1 MWAPAGFPTRRPDA
15 GPAANPSTRIPI
27 WLSSLESAATHPI
40 SHNESTPVTAEL
52 PILDDLIRHARH
64 RAIWQL
70 ALGRSLWAVTAALV
84 AEALLLIFGTGVV
97 AWYVPLIVFAL
108 AMAVAFWSLRGHLPR
123 EYATAQALDSALHT
137 SDLLSSAWHVSTSPT
152 RSQFAPLLFEQAEA
166 SARSADPGA
175 ALPWRWMRSSR
186 WMAGTALATL
196 ALFGLRYGVL
206 HSLDLSASVVSV
218 IFDTFTG
225 QSVADAKKTARPNA
239 KLPQP
244 TQIGLNAQGD
254 AIENTPPEEVLKNYE
269 VAGQANSGSPSN
281 IASPNQQDQRESSE
295 VSSPEEQGSNVN
307 LPEGAQGQSTGAN
320 QQKSS
325 DVKSPPRP
333 DARQQKK
340 DSGLLDKMR
349 DALASM
355 MDKLKLNSNAAE
367 SMQSAAAQEAQ
378 SKNAQRQSEK
388 GSPSP
393 GKPQQG
399 DPQSQQS
406 QEQADSSQSGQKS
419 QSDSPSQ
426 NASDQQHSGI
436 GKQDGSKNTEMAK
449 DAEAL
454 GKLSELVG
462 KRSMNL
468 QGEMMVEVENTRN
481 PQLRTPYLNRSATHG
496 EAGGDLSRDE
506 VPLRHQEFVRRYY
519 EQVRRQPDSLVPTPH
534 KAEAKP

>member
-1 MWAPAGFPTRRPDA
+1 MADCAPHAR
-15 GPAANPSTRIPI
+15 
-27 WLSSLESAATHPI
+27 PI
-40 SHNESTPVTAEL
+40 SDNEDTPVTVEL
-52 PILDDLIRHARH
+52 PILDHLIRHARH
-64 RAIWQL
+64 RAIWQAML
-70 ALGRSLWAVTAALV
+70 ARSLWAVTAALA

-108 AMAVAFWSLRGHLPR
+108 AVAIALWSLRGRLPQ
-123 EYATAQALDSALHT
+123 EYGTAQTLDKALHT
-137 SDLLSSAWHVSTSPT
+137 SDLLSSAWHVSAAGDPSY
-152 RSQFAPLLFEQAEA
+152 FAPLLLERAEA
-166 SARSADPGA
+166 AARVADPAA
-175 ALPWRWMRSSR
+175 ALPWCWPRSSR
-186 WMAGTALATL
+186 WMGGMAVAAL
-196 ALFGLRYGVL
+196 ALFGLRYGIL
-206 HSLDLSASVVSV
+206 HTLDLSASVVNV
-218 IFDTFTG
+218 MFDTFTG
-225 QSVADAKKTARPNA
+225 QSVAEARKAARPNA

-244 TQIGLNAQGD
+244 IQIGLSTPGD
-254 AIENTPPEEVLKNYE
+254 VLENNPPEDVLKNYE
-269 VAGQANSGSPSN
+269 TAGQASSGSPAN
-281 IASPNQQDQRESSE
+281 AASPNQQNQQRESGE
-295 VSSPEEQGSNVN
+295 VSSPEEQGNNVN
-307 LPEGAQGQSTGAN
+307 LPEGAQGMSTGAN
-320 QQKSS
+320 QQKSN
-325 DVKSPPRP
+325 DVKNPPRP

-340 DSGLLDKMR
+340 DPGLLDKMR

-367 SMQSAAAQEAQ
+367 SQQSAAAQEAQ
-378 SKNAQRQSEK
+378 RQNAQRQSDK

-426 NASDQQHSGI
+426 TSSDQQHSGI
-436 GKQDGSKNTEMAK
+436 GKQDGAKNTEMAK

-454 GKLSELVG
+454 GKLSELIG

-519 EQVRRQPDSLVPTPH
+519 EQVRKQPDSLVPVPH
-534 KAEAKP
+534 KAEARQ

>member
-1 MWAPAGFPTRRPDA
+1 V
-15 GPAANPSTRIPI
+15 I
-27 WLSSLESAATHPI
+27 SA
-40 SHNESTPVTAEL
+40 L
-52 PILDDLIRHARH
+52 PILDNLIRQARR
-64 RAIWQL
+64 RAVGQCVV
-70 ALGRSLWAVTAALV
+70 ARSLWAVTAAL
-84 AEALLLIFGTGVV
+84 AAAALLLMLGTGVV
-97 AWYVPLIVFAL
+97 AWYVPPVVFVLAL
-108 AMAVAFWSLRGHLPR
+108 GVALWTLRGRLPR
-123 EYATAQALDSALHT
+123 EYRTAQALDVALNT
-137 SDLLSSAWHVSTSPT
+137 SDLLSSAWYAASSISTSGVGA
-152 RSQFAPLLFEQAEA
+152 RSYFAPLLFEQAETA
-166 SARSADPGA
+166 ARMAGPGA
-175 ALPWRWMRSSR
+175 ALPWRWPRSSR
-186 WMAGTALATL
+186 WAGGVALATL

-206 HSLDLSASVVSV
+206 HTLDLSASVVNV
-218 IFDTFTG
+218 MFDTFTG
-225 QSVADAKKTARPNA
+225 QSVAASKKAARPDA

-244 TQIGLNAQGD
+244 MQIGLNTPGD
-254 AIENTPPEEVLKNYE
+254 VLENNPPEDVLKNYE
-269 VAGQANSGSPSN
+269 VAGQSNSGSSRNVSN
-281 IASPNQQDQRESSE
+281 PDQQTQQREPGES
-295 VSSPEEQGSNVN
+295 SSPEESSDNVN
-307 LPEGAQGQSTGAN
+307 LPQGAQGMSTGEN

-325 DVKSPPRP
+325 DVKNPAKP
-333 DARQQKK
+333 DARQPKK

-349 DALASM
+349 DALASV
-355 MDKLKLNSNAAE
+355 MDKLKLNTKANE
-367 SMQSAAAQEAQ
+367 SQQGAAAQEAQ
-378 SKNAQRQSEK
+378 RQNAQRQSEK

-406 QEQADSSQSGQKS
+406 QEQSDSSQSGQKS

-454 GKLSELVG
+454 GKLSELIG

-519 EQVRRQPDSLVPTPH
+519 EQVRKQPDSQVPAPH